1 MDAIPSAL
9 GCAWRLTIRIR
20 KNPNRIP
27 DRLLFR
33 ARSPTPKEFVM
44 RRLLVLAAFALAVLT
59 SPTRASGLLI
69 PKDKEVPPLAMLN
82 HLVDVSIDDQVAITT
97 IEQTFRNHTDRRLE
111 ATYVF
116 PVPKGA
122 SVRKFSMWV
131 NGEEQRGELVEADH
145 ARKIYTDIVSR
156 TKDPGL
162 LEHMGTDVLKLRVFP
177 ILPKSDQKVK
187 ISYTSVAQADNGV
200 IEYRYPFKTDGKAA
214 STLEKF
220 AMTVKLRSQHS
231 LQNIYS
237 PSHSITTRRPN
248 DHEAIV
254 GFEKN
259 EAVLDRDFQLFY
271 QTNDKDVG
279 LTTILHRPNSSQPG
293 YFSLLVSPRAELSK
307 SQQVA
312 RDMIFVLDTSGSM
325 RGRRLAQ
332 AKEALQY
339 CLKNLDPRDRFN
351 MIEFATAINT
361 YQDRLQDATPDNLA
375 QGKKWVDRIEA
386 TGGTAIDGAMQKAF
400 DLSPNDMAR
409 PYVIVFFTDGRPTVG
424 ETNSDVILAHVA
436 KRNNSNTRIFTFGVG
451 DDVNASML
459 DTMAEQSRG
468 ISTYVRETENIE
480 AKVSGLYAKISNP
493 VLSNLKIAV
502 QGGDVQ
508 LKDIQPQQ
516 LPDLFSGSQLVLF
529 GRYEGKGH
537 AALKLTGNVGS
548 ETKEFV
554 YELNFA
560 EKTGDD
566 KAFVEDL
573 WARRKVGFLLDQI
586 RLNGSK
592 QELVDEVVTLAK
604 RYGITTP
611 YTSYLVVPDG
621 APQQRAA
628 GGAGGGFG
636 GPGVAG
642 RPNVRFHLS
651 GVGAAVPTPSTPTA
665 LDRGDGKLRT
675 VEEAAKQLQGVAG
688 EPAGKGRA
696 EQLNKDIAKAEKEI
710 TAASEKADSA
720 KDKDALAQA
729 KRSLGEMKSYY
740 ALQNQAES
748 ELRRGAFRNTQE
760 GTLGVNLSLNNT
772 QLRNQSQTTQTA
784 TRWLGNR
791 NALEVG
797 GIWIDEAYRADM
809 KSLTVKAQSAAY
821 FRMLERRPELR
832 KVFAIGNHLVWV
844 SPSRTALIVD
854 CETGSEELSD
864 AAIDGLFVV
873 AEPTKK

>member
-1 MDAIPSAL
+1 
-9 GCAWRLTIRIR
+9 
-20 KNPNRIP
+20 
-27 DRLLFR
+27 
-33 ARSPTPKEFVM
+33 M
-44 RRLLVLAAFALAVLT
+44 RRPLVLAAIALAALT

-69 PKDKEVPPLAMLN
+69 PKDKDVPPLAMLN
-82 HLVDVSIDDQVAITT
+82 HLVDVSIDDQLAITT
-97 IEQTFRNHTDRRLE
+97 VEQTFRNHTDRPLE

-122 SVRKFSMWV
+122 SVRRFTMWV
-131 NGEEQRGELVEADH
+131 NGEEQRGELIEADQ
-145 ARKIYTDIVSR
+145 ARKIYADIVRR
-156 TKDPGL
+156 TLDPGL
-162 LEHMGTDVLKLRVFP
+162 LEYMGTDVLKLRVFP
-177 ILPKSDQKVK
+177 VLPKSDQKVK
-187 ISYTSVAQADNGV
+187 IVYNSVAEADNGV

-214 STLEKF
+214 ATLEKF

-237 PSHSITTRRPN
+237 PSHSITMRRPN
-248 DHEAIV
+248 DHEAIL

-259 EAVLDRDFQLFY
+259 EAVLDKDFQLFY
-271 QTNDKDVG
+271 QTGKKDVG
-279 LTTILHRPNSSQPG
+279 VTTILHRPVASQPG

-332 AKEALQY
+332 AKGALNY
-339 CLKNLDPRDRFN
+339 CLKNLNPGDRFN

-361 YQDRLQDATPDNLA
+361 YQDRLLEATADNLE
-375 QGKKWVDRIEA
+375 QGKRWVDRLEA

-400 DLSPNDMAR
+400 DLSPNDPAR

-459 DTMAEQSRG
+459 DMMAEQSRG
-468 ISTYVRETENIE
+468 ISTYVRETEDIE
-480 AKVSGLYAKISNP
+480 AKASSLFAKISNP

-508 LKDIQPQQ
+508 LRDLQPQQ

-548 ETKEFV
+548 EAKEFV
-554 YELNFA
+554 YEVDFA

-611 YTSYLVVPDG
+611 YTSYLVVPDSV
-621 APQQRAA
+621 PQPR
-628 GGAGGGFG
+628 AGGGGKIG
-636 GPGVAG
+636 GFRMPGT
-642 RPNVRFHLS
+642 
-651 GVGAAVPTPSTPTA
+651 GASLTPASSPAMPTA
-665 LDRGDGKLRT
+665 LDRGDGKQRT
-675 VEEAAKQLQGVAG
+675 VEEAAKLLQINGSATG
-688 EPAGKGRA
+688 GRA
-696 EQLNKDIAKAEKEI
+696 KQLDKDIAKAEREI
-710 TAASEKADSA
+710 VEAAEKTDGAR
-720 KDKDALAQA
+720 DKDALAAA
-729 KRSLGEMKSYY
+729 KKSLGELKSNY
-740 ALQNQAES
+740 ALQNQAQD

-760 GTLGVNLSLNNT
+760 GTLGVNLSLSNT

-784 TRWLGNR
+784 TRWLGTR

-809 KSLTVKAQSAAY
+809 KSVTVKAQSAAY
-821 FRMLERRPELR
+821 FRLLERRPELQR
-832 KVFAIGNHLVWV
+832 VFAIGNHLVWV

-854 CETGSEELSD
+854 CETGSEELTD
-864 AAIDGLFVV
+864 AAIDTLFVAV
-873 AEPTKK
+873 EPTKK

>member
-1 MDAIPSAL
+1 
-9 GCAWRLTIRIR
+9 
-20 KNPNRIP
+20 
-27 DRLLFR
+27 
-33 ARSPTPKEFVM
+33 M
-44 RRLLVLAAFALAVLT
+44 RRLLVLAAIAMLAVAP
-59 SPTRASGLLI
+59 SSRASGLLI

-97 IEQTFRNHTDRRLE
+97 IEQTFRNHTDRQLE
-111 ATYVF
+111 ATFVF

-122 SVRKFSMWV
+122 SVRKFTMWV
-131 NGEEQRGELVEADH
+131 GGEEQRGELVEADQ
-145 ARKIYTDIVSR
+145 ARKIYADIVRR
-156 TKDPGL
+156 TQDPGI
-162 LEHMGTDVLKLRVFP
+162 LEYMGTDLLKLRVFP
-177 ILPKSDQKVK
+177 VLPKSDQKVK
-187 ISYTSVAQADNGV
+187 IVYTSVAEADNGV
-200 IEYRYPFKTDGKAA
+200 VEYRYPFKTDGKAA
-214 STLEKF
+214 ATLEKF

-248 DHEAIV
+248 DHEAVV

-259 EAVLDRDFQLFY
+259 EAVLDKDFQLFY
-271 QTNDKDVG
+271 QTGNKDVG
-279 LTTILHRPNSSQPG
+279 VTTILHRPNPSQPG
-293 YFSLLVSPRAELSK
+293 YFGLLVSPRAELSK

-312 RDMIFVLDTSGSM
+312 RDMVFVLDTSGSM

-332 AKEALQY
+332 AKAALNY
-339 CLKNLDPRDRFN
+339 CLKNLSPGDRFN

-361 YQDRLQDATPDNLA
+361 YQDRLIEATADNLE
-375 QGKKWVDRIEA
+375 QGKKWVDRLEA

-459 DTMAEQSRG
+459 DTMADQSRG
-468 ISTYVRETENIE
+468 ISTYVRETEDIE
-480 AKVSGLYAKISNP
+480 AKASNLFAKISNP

-502 QGGDVQ
+502 AGGDVQ
-508 LKDIQPQQ
+508 LRDLQPQQ

-554 YELNFA
+554 YEVNFA
-560 EKTGDD
+560 DKTGDD

-586 RLNGSK
+586 RLNGGSK
-592 QELVDEVVTLAK
+592 ELVDEVVTLAK

-611 YTSYLVVPDG
+611 YTSYLVVPDSV
-621 APQQRAA
+621 PQPRAA
-628 GGAGGGFG
+628 KGAGQGGGGFG
-636 GPGVAG
+636 
-642 RPNVRFHLS
+642 RPNVGFQ
-651 GVGAAVPTPSTPTA
+651 VPGAGASLPSSSPATASA
-665 LDRGDGKLRT
+665 LDGVNGSKRS
-675 VEEAAKQLQGVAG
+675 VEEAAKQLQGKAG

-696 EQLNKDIAKAEKEI
+696 EQLSKDIDKAERELKE
-710 TAASEKADSA
+710 ADAKADSPG
-720 KDKDALAQA
+720 DRDALALA
-729 KRSLGEMKSYY
+729 KKSLGELKNNY
-740 ALQNQAES
+740 AMQNQAQN
-748 ELRRGAFRNTQE
+748 ELRRGTFRNTQE

-772 QLRNQSQTTQTA
+772 QLRNQSQTAQTA
-784 TRWLGNR
+784 TRWLGTR

-797 GIWIDEAYRADM
+797 GIWIDEAYKADM
-809 KSLTVKAQSAAY
+809 KSVTVKAQSAAY
-821 FRMLERRPELR
+821 FRLLERRPELQ

-854 CETGSEELSD
+854 CENGSEELND
-864 AAIDGLFVV
+864 AAIDALFVA

>member
-1 MDAIPSAL
+1 
-9 GCAWRLTIRIR
+9 
-20 KNPNRIP
+20 
-27 DRLLFR
+27 
-33 ARSPTPKEFVM
+33 M
-44 RRLLVLAAFALAVLT
+44 RRLILAAFALAVLA

-97 IEQTFRNHTDRRLE
+97 IEQTFRNHTDRQLE

-131 NGEEQRGELVEADH
+131 NGEEQRGELVEADQ
-145 ARKIYTDIVSR
+145 ARKIYTDIVRR
-156 TKDPGL
+156 TQDPGL
-162 LEHMGTDVLKLRVFP
+162 LEYMGTDVLKLRVFP
-177 ILPKSDQKVK
+177 VLPKSDQKVK
-187 ISYTSVAQADNGV
+187 IVYTSVAEADNGV
-200 IEYRYPFKTDGKAA
+200 VEYRYPFKTDGKAA
-214 STLEKF
+214 RTLEKF

-237 PSHSITTRRPN
+237 PSHSITMRRPN

-254 GFEKN
+254 GFETN
-259 EAVLDRDFQLFY
+259 EAVLDKDFQLFY
-271 QTNDKDVG
+271 QTGSKDVG
-279 LTTILHRPNSSQPG
+279 VTTILHRPNPSQPG
-293 YFSLLVSPRAELSK
+293 YFGLLVSPRAELSK

-325 RGRRLAQ
+325 RGTRLKQ
-332 AKEALQY
+332 AKAALTY
-339 CLKNLDPRDRFN
+339 CLKNLSPGDRFN

-361 YQDRLQDATPDNLA
+361 YQDRLTDATPDNLA
-375 QGKKWVDRIEA
+375 QGKKWVDGLEA

-459 DTMAEQSRG
+459 DTMADQSRG
-468 ISTYVRETENIE
+468 ISTYVRETEDIE
-480 AKVSGLYAKISNP
+480 AKASNLFAKISNP

-508 LKDIQPQQ
+508 LRDLQPQQ

-537 AALKLTGNVGS
+537 AELKLTGNVGS

-554 YELNFA
+554 YGVDFA

-566 KAFVEDL
+566 KSFVEDL

-586 RLNGSK
+586 RLNGGSK
-592 QELVDEVVTLAK
+592 ELVDEVVTLAK

-611 YTSYLVVPDG
+611 YTSYLVVPDSV
-621 APQQRAA
+621 PQPRAA
-628 GGAGGGFG
+628 KGAARWSGFG
-636 GPGVAG
+636 G
-642 RPNVRFHLS
+642 RPNVGFHLPAA
-651 GVGAAVPTPSTPTA
+651 GASLPSSSPAATATA
-665 LDRGDGKLRT
+665 LEGADGKKRT
-675 VEEAAKQLQGVAG
+675 VEEAAKQLQGKDG

-696 EQLNKDIAKAEKEI
+696 EQINLDIAKAEREI
-710 TAASEKADSA
+710 KAASEKADSDA
-720 KDKDALAQA
+720 PANRDALAQA
-729 KRSLGEMKSYY
+729 KRSLGELKSSY
-740 ALQNQAES
+740 ALQNQAQD

-772 QLRNQSQTTQTA
+772 QLRNQSQTAQTA
-784 TRWLGNR
+784 TRWLGTR

-797 GIWIDEAYRADM
+797 GIWIDEAYKADM
-809 KSLTVKAQSAAY
+809 KSVTVKAQSAAY
-821 FRMLERRPELR
+821 FRLLERRPELQ

-844 SPSRTALIVD
+844 SPSRTALIID
-854 CETGSEELSD
+854 RDNGSEELTD
-864 AAIDGLFVV
+864 AAIDALFVA

>member
-1 MDAIPSAL
+1 
-9 GCAWRLTIRIR
+9 
-20 KNPNRIP
+20 
-27 DRLLFR
+27 
-33 ARSPTPKEFVM
+33 M
-44 RRLLVLAAFALAVLT
+44 RRLLVLAAFAVLAIAPT
-59 SPTRASGLLI
+59 SRASGLLV

-97 IEQTFRNHTDRRLE
+97 IEQTFRNHTDRQLE
-111 ATYVF
+111 ATFVF

-131 NGEEQRGELVEADH
+131 NGEEQRGELVEADQ

-162 LEHMGTDVLKLRVFP
+162 LEYMGTDVLKLRVFP

-187 ISYTSVAQADNGV
+187 ISYTSVAQADGGV

-214 STLEKF
+214 ATLEKF

-259 EAVLDRDFQLFY
+259 EAVLDKDFQLFY

-332 AKEALQY
+332 AKAALKY

-361 YQDRLQDATPDNLA
+361 YQDRLFDATAENLE
-375 QGKKWVDRIEA
+375 QGAKWVDRLEA

-468 ISTYVRETENIE
+468 ISTYVRESENIE
-480 AKVSGLYAKISNP
+480 AKVSGLYGKISNP
-493 VLSNLKIAV
+493 VLANLKIAV
-502 QGGDVQ
+502 MGGDVQ
-508 LKDIQPQQ
+508 LRDIQPQQ

-554 YELNFA
+554 YEVNFA

-586 RLNGSK
+586 RLNGNSK
-592 QELVDEVVTLAK
+592 ELVDEVVTLAK

-621 APQQRAA
+621 VPNPRAA
-628 GGAGGGFG
+628 GGFGGGG
-636 GPGVAG
+636 GGGRALNGV
-642 RPNVRFHLS
+642 PNVGFHLPGAGAS
-651 GVGAAVPTPSTPTA
+651 LPTSAPAAVTA
-665 LDRGDGKLRT
+665 LDAGDGRKRT
-675 VEEAAKQLQGVAG
+675 VEEAAKQLQGKGDA
-688 EPAGKGRA
+688 PAGKGRA

-710 TAASEKADSA
+710 SAAGEKADS
-720 KDKDALAQA
+720 KDGKDAVALA
-729 KRSLGEMKSYY
+729 KRSLGELKSYY
-740 ALQNQAES
+740 ALQNQAQD

-772 QLRNQSQTTQTA
+772 QLRNQSQTSQTA
-784 TRWLGNR
+784 TRWLGTR

-797 GIWIDEAYRADM
+797 GIWIDEAYRSDM
-809 KSLTVKAQSAAY
+809 KSVTVKAQSAAY
-821 FRMLERRPELR
+821 FRLLERRPELQ

-844 SPSRTALIVD
+844 SPSQTALIVD
-854 CETGSEELSD
+854 CDNGSEELTD
-864 AAIDGLFVV
+864 AAIDALFVIT
-873 AEPTKK
+873 EPTKK